1 LSYLVLKISLAVI
14 PALILL
20 IFFYNKDKQ
29 KKEPVA
35 LVVKVFIFGFLSV
48 LPAILI
54 EMLISH
60 FIPERHQLLN
70 IIIRAFIIA
79 ALVEEWIKLKT
90 VMLFAFP
97 NNKFDEVTDGI
108 VYTITASLGFA
119 VFENIF
125 YSFGPVSTLIIRG
138 LTAVPLHAIASGI
151 MGYYIGKS
159 KFEDLGSIGE
169 QVRTH
174 SRAVSEMNDQAT
186 ALRPGANLKY
196 KGLIIAV
203 LIHGFY
209 DFFLF
214 YGSWLPVL
222 IIPLLLFS
230 GVFLFKLYKSAL
242 HIDRAFG
249 RS

>member
-1 LSYLVLKISLAVI
+1 MSYLVLNISLAVV

-35 LVVKVFIFGFLSV
+35 MVLKVFIFGFISV
-48 LPAILI
+48 FPAILI
-54 EMLISH
+54 ELFISRI
-60 FIPERHQLLN
+60 IPERSQLLN

-79 ALVEEWIKLKT
+79 ALVEEGIKLKT

-97 NNKFDEVTDGI
+97 NNNFDEITDGI

-138 LTAVPLHAIASGI
+138 MTAIPLHAIASGF

-159 KFEDLGSIGE
+159 KFGD
-169 QVRTH
+169 
-174 SRAVSEMNDQAT
+174 
-186 ALRPGANLKY
+186 ANLKY
-196 KGLIIAV
+196 KGLAIAV

-214 YGSWLPVL
+214 YGSWLPFL
-222 IIPLLLFS
+222 IIPLLLIS
-230 GVFLFKLYKSAL
+230 GRTLLKLYKSAL
-242 HIDRAFG
+242 QNDRISG

>member
-1 LSYLVLKISLAVI
+1 MSYLVLNISLAVI

-20 IFFYNKDKQ
+20 IYFYHKDKQ
-29 KKEPVA
+29 KKEPVT
-35 LVVKVFIFGFLSV
+35 LVLKVFIFGFISV
-48 LPAILI
+48 IPAIII
-54 EMLISH
+54 EMLLSY
-60 FIPERHQLLN
+60 FIPERHQLFN
-70 IIIRAFIIA
+70 IIFRAFIIA
-79 ALVEEWIKLKT
+79 ALVEEGIKLKT

-97 NNKFDEVTDGI
+97 NNNFDEIADGI

-138 LTAVPLHAIASGI
+138 MTAVPLHAIASGI

-159 KFEDLGSIGE
+159 KFED
-169 QVRTH
+169 
-174 SRAVSEMNDQAT
+174 
-186 ALRPGANLKY
+186 PNLKY
-196 KGLIIAV
+196 KGLAIAV
-203 LIHGFY
+203 FIHGFY

-222 IIPLLLFS
+222 IIPLLLIS
-230 GVFLFKLYKSAL
+230 GGVLLKLYKSAL
-242 HIDRAFG
+242 KNDRTFG

>member
-1 LSYLVLKISLAVI
+1 MSYLVLNIFLAVI

-29 KKEPVA
+29 KKEPVP
-35 LVVKVFIFGFLSV
+35 LVLKVFIFGFISV

-54 EMLISH
+54 EMLLAY
-60 FIPERHQLLN
+60 FIPDRSQIFN
-70 IIIRAFIIA
+70 IIFRAFIIA
-79 ALVEEWIKLKT
+79 ALVEEGIKLKT
-90 VMLFAFP
+90 VTLTVY
-97 NNKFDEVTDGI
+97 NNNNFDEITDGI

-138 LTAVPLHAIASGI
+138 MTAVPLHAIASGI

-159 KFEDLGSIGE
+159 KFGNS
-169 QVRTH
+169 
-174 SRAVSEMNDQAT
+174 
-186 ALRPGANLKY
+186 NLKY
-196 KGLIIAV
+196 KGLAIAV

-214 YGSWLPVL
+214 YGSWLPLL
-222 IIPLLLFS
+222 IIPLLITS
-230 GVFLFKLYKSAL
+230 GTVLLKLYKSAL
-242 HIDRAFG
+242 QEDRSFR

>member
-1 LSYLVLKISLAVI
+1 MSYLVLNISLAVI

-20 IFFYNKDKQ
+20 FFFYNKDKQ
-29 KKEPVA
+29 KKEPVS
-35 LVVKVFIFGFLSV
+35 LVLKVFILGFISV

-54 EMLISH
+54 EMLLSNFISSKN
-60 FIPERHQLLN
+60 QLLT

-79 ALVEEWIKLKT
+79 GLVEEGIKLKT
-90 VMLFAFP
+90 VMLFALP
-97 NNKFDEVTDGI
+97 NNNFDEITDGI

-125 YSFGPVSTLIIRG
+125 YSFGPFSVLIIRG
-138 LTAVPLHAIASGI
+138 ITAVPLHAIASGI
-151 MGYYIGKS
+151 MGYFIGKS
-159 KFEDLGSIGE
+159 KFGD
-169 QVRTH
+169 
-174 SRAVSEMNDQAT
+174 
-186 ALRPGANLKY
+186 PNLKY

-222 IIPLLLFS
+222 IIPLLLIS
-230 GVFLFKLYKSAL
+230 GGVLLKLYKSAL
-242 HIDRAFG
+242 SNDRAFG

>member
-1 LSYLVLKISLAVI
+1 MSFLVLNISLAVI
-14 PALILL
+14 PALLLL

-29 KKEPVA
+29 KKEPVSM
-35 LVVKVFIFGFLSV
+35 VMKVFIFGFISV

-54 EMLISH
+54 EIFISGIIPANNHLINS
-60 FIPERHQLLN
+60 
-70 IIIRAFIIA
+70 IIRAFIIA
-79 ALVEEWIKLKT
+79 ALVEEGIKFKT
-90 VMLFAFP
+90 VMIVAYP
-97 NNKFDEVTDGI
+97 NKHFDETTDGI

-125 YSFGPVSTLIIRG
+125 YSFGPVSTIILRG

-159 KFEDLGSIGE
+159 KFGD
-169 QVRTH
+169 T
-174 SRAVSEMNDQAT
+174 
-186 ALRPGANLKY
+186 NLKY

-222 IIPLLLFS
+222 IIPLLLYS
-230 GVFLFKLYKSAL
+230 GGVLLKLYKSAL
-242 HIDRAFG
+242 QNDRTFG